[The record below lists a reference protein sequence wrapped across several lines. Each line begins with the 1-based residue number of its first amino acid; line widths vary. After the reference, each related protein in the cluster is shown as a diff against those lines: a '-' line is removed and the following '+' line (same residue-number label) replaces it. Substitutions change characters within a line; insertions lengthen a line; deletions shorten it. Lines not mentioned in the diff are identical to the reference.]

1 MLELGL
7 KSLLAYLLGSVAGA
21 LVLGQLGGF
30 DIRAEGSGNAGAT
43 NALRT
48 RGASFAAGVLL
59 IDLAKGWVAA
69 ALVPRLGWPAADP
82 AVAREWL
89 GVACAGAVVLGHVW
103 PVWYGFRGGKG
114 AATLLGALAGL
125 CAGYVVPVFVVWL
138 AVLYLTGYVGLSTML
153 AAASFPLALGVGWA
167 LGLGYPRAALLP
179 ALTCFGVAATA
190 FTAYTHR
197 ANIGRMLAGR
207 ENRARR
213 FVRAGLR

>member
-153 AAASFPLALGVGWA
+153 AAASQPRLCQTGRRSVGEGAATGSPTTAARTLAR
-167 LGLGYPRAALLP
+167 RAAR
-179 ALTCFGVAATA
+179 AASSFSIA
-190 FTAYTHR
+190 SAS
-197 ANIGRMLAGR
+197 A
-207 ENRARR
+207 
-213 FVRAGLR
+213 